1 MPSDL
6 GVLSRGPVVVMLRG
20 VMVTLPFRPA
30 AVWCQS
36 LDRLDLLIP
45 ALADDEGRD
54 AISDLVIEG
63 RLSRDELQ
71 AEAFQILQ
79 QASGRKW
86 WEAGRLMSTSLS
98 TAILGRLVLAGVDPW
113 QRSVGE
119 WCAAVYALCTK
130 SADEKSLLK
139 FDFSLSVPPPGFD
152 DEWDDGDID
161 PDAAM
166 ASVQG
171 LSNKR

>member
-1 MPSDL
+1 MPGDL
-6 GVLSRGPVVVMLRG
+6 GVLSRGPVTVMIRG
-20 VMVTLPFRPA
+20 VMITLPFRPA

-36 LDRLDLLIP
+36 LDHLDLLVP

-54 AISDLVIEG
+54 AISDLVIEQG
-63 RLSRDELQ
+63 VSREELQ
-71 AEAFQILQ
+71 TEAFRIIQE
-79 QASGRKW
+79 ACGRKW
-86 WEAGRLMSTSLS
+86 WEAGRLLSTSLS
-98 TAILGRLVLAGVDPW
+98 TGILGRLVLAGVDPW

-130 SADEKSLLK
+130 SADEKSLLR
-139 FDFSLSVPPPGFD
+139 FDFSLSVPPPGYD

-166 ASVQG
+166 GLVQG